1 MGGCEGGLPKSPYGG
16 DLKDNKYTAL
26 RFGGGADAQGR
37 EKMKFEAQNGI
48 INLSVEEIIK
58 LEDGWDVIVRIND
71 TAGTATI
78 KRCEDGVLGAHWPG
92 CNSASKW
99 VSKPL
104 YQAIWETG
112 DFVEVLEIIEKM
124 AVKALAFWMNQEVVQ
139 ARKALDAAKTRLSGL
154 KHALEEIWQWSREA
168 IKPNHYPRV
177 RRVQALM
184 SVYNKIEKAE
194 EVLEEAEE
202 KYQKA
207 YKTYARSR
215 FF

>member
-1 MGGCEGGLPKSPYGG
+1 MDRQRRK
-16 DLKDNKYTAL
+16 
-26 RFGGGADAQGR
+26 
-37 EKMKFEAQNGI
+37 KMKFEGQDGTI
-48 INLSVEEIIK
+48 HNLSVEEII
-58 LEDGWDVIVRIND
+58 
-71 TAGTATI
+71 
-78 KRCEDGVLGAHWPG
+78 
-92 CNSASKW
+92 
-99 VSKPL
+99 
-104 YQAIWETG
+104 
-112 DFVEVLEIIEKM
+112 EV
-124 AVKALAFWMNQEVVQ
+124 AQ

-168 IKPNHYPRV
+168 IKPDHYPRR